1 MQHIP
6 LVPLVDPPKEDK
18 LANRVVRRNP
28 GTYGGSNDP
37 VELEEWIK
45 GMKKIFIVIEVAEEK
60 KVNIGTFYLTTEA
73 NIWWSNVK
81 NRIIGPNL
89 LGVSF

>member
-1 MQHIP
+1 
-6 LVPLVDPPKEDK
+6 
-18 LANRVVRRNP
+18 
-28 GTYGGSNDP
+28 
-37 VELEEWIK
+37 
-45 GMKKIFIVIEVAEEK
+45 MKKIFIVIEVAEEK